1 MNALPTID
9 DFLDQLKRVKKIPT
23 DYALADH
30 FGIQQATI
38 SSWRKGR
45 TLPDEVWCV
54 RLAKEIGL
62 EPGYVLACV
71 AAERSERAKRPE
83 VAETWRHMAEKMGV
97 LTVAALTLYF
107 GLPLLDYGTGS
118 NALAQSN
125 SVYYVKSIVA
135 LWLAL
140 ELLLIVYAFDED
152 APPNNNKRQGKF
164 EHGLI

>member
-97 LTVAALTLYF
+97 LSIAIAIYF
-107 GLPLLDYGTGS
+107 ALPLLDYTQTS
-118 NALAQSN
+118 SAVAATEHCILCQIAQL
-125 SVYYVKSIVA
+125 A

-140 ELLLIVYAFDED
+140 ELLFIVWVFDN
-152 APPNNNKRQGKF
+152 PRPNNNKIRGEL
-164 EHGLI
+164 EHGHI